1 MKTKKYKTL
10 KGLMKALNR
19 QVWTVLDMNCGTAW
33 FPNEEKTCKFELP
46 DEVMDEFYRGC
57 CQVIYRHPKEWQI
70 RQISYVNAGI
80 FRRLWWNGRRYE
92 YCAGQDYPSEIR
104 CIQGLIRKGY

>member
-1 MKTKKYKTL
+1 
-10 KGLMKALNR
+10 MKALNR
-19 QVWTVLDMNCGTAW
+19 QVWTVLDMNRGTAW